1 MDLDHLEVLYEDN
14 HLIAVN
20 KPAGLLVH
28 GDETGDI
35 TCAAIVKDYIKKI
48 F

>member
-1 MDLDHLEVLYEDN
+1 MLEVLYEDN
-14 HLIAVN
+14 HVLAVN

-35 TCAAIVKDYIKKI
+35 TLAHLAKD
-48 F
+48 